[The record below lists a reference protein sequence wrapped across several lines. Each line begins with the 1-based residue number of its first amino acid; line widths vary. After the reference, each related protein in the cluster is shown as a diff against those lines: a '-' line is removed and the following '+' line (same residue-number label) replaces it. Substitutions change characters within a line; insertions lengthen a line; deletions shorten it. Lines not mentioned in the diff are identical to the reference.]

1 MKKRIFILVLSF
13 FLITSSNVFAGGLN
27 LDTQTNDNINLDPII
42 IPLFSSNALDFVEN
56 ASILSWLS
64 FAGALFTVLILV
76 FWIVRILIAGVQ
88 AVRSEGDTT
97 KLQDSYTKLKSNFIG
112 MGVTFLVP
120 LVLSLVG
127 AFFGIGTIFNWP
139 ESFQFCDENSQYRF
153 YFEAF
158 AKEGDVN
165 SARTACGIN

>member
-1 MKKRIFILVLSF
+1 MKKIIVFVTILVFSF
-13 FLITSSNVFAGGLN
+13 SPAMLFANGLDLETDRGN
-27 LDTQTNDNINLDPII
+27 NIDLEPIV

-64 FAGALFTVLILV
+64 FAGALFTVLILI
-76 FWIVRILIAGVQ
+76 FWIARILLSGVQ

-112 MGVTFLVP
+112 MGITFLIP

-158 AKEGDVN
+158 AKEGDVT
-165 SARTACGIN
+165 SARSACGIN